1 MISIFKSKEQ
11 KFWSWFQK
19 NEERLLNFEKE
30 QDAVFKELH
39 SQIMQVHQDLVFEF
53 GPVVGGKREFVL
65 SAGGT
70 ISAFPAVEKLY
81 SAAPRSDKWTV
92 VMFRPRRE
100 PNDVVY
106 GGKKAKVKD
115 VHYVLIKDPS
125 PDRVGIVLFFN
136 DFDEEEHDL
145 WMGFGFMFLDQ
156 VLGEYDVATK
166 LGGILVTSPQ
176 SEHFAT
182 AHPLKELAADLDSY
196 FQ

>member
-30 QDAVFKELH
+30 QDATFKELH
-39 SQIMQVHQDLVFEF
+39 SQLMQVHQDLVFEF

-65 SAGGT
+65 SAGGI
-70 ISAFPAVEKLY
+70 ISVFPAVEKLY
-81 SAAPRSDKWTV
+81 SAAPRLDKWTV

-106 GGKKAKVKD
+106 GGKKVKVED

-125 PDRVGIVLFFN
+125 PDRVGIILFFN
-136 DFDEEEHDL
+136 DFNEEEHDL

-156 VLGEYDVATK
+156 VLV
-166 LGGILVTSPQ
+166 
-176 SEHFAT
+176 
-182 AHPLKELAADLDSY
+182 
-196 FQ
+196 